1 MTVSGII
8 MRGIVIRGAVYS
20 RGLGLGVR
28 VVRISV
34 QYTQSHKQCLFF
46 LSLYCTER
54 DSAPEAFCLF
64 PLQVTRFLLWKS
76 VIYSPLVP
84 LSEG

>member
-20 RGLGLGVR
+20 CGLGLGVW

-34 QYTQSHKQCLFF
+34 QYTQSRKQCLFF
-46 LSLYCTER
+46 LSSYCTAR
-54 DSAPEAFCLF
+54 GFAPEAFCLF
-64 PLQVTRFLLWKS
+64 PLQVTRFFLWKS
-76 VIYSPLVP
+76 VICSPLVP

>member
-20 RGLGLGVR
+20 CGLGRGIW

-34 QYTQSHKQCLFF
+34 QYTQSRKQCLFF
-46 LSLYCTER
+46 LSSYCTVR
-54 DSAPEAFCLF
+54 DSAPEAFLF
-64 PLQVTRFLLWKS
+64 VSITGNKIFS
-76 VIYSPLVP
+76 VEYSPLVP